1 MQVRFKLVRYFAVTS
16 LVAFCCVAAALAF
29 FQTRE
34 SRLVQSVQGEQSRA
48 VQDMQTRLVDRAEKA
63 AHRDLLKLH
72 ESSNL
77 GLTRLL
83 SNTMWADAL
92 APFLAAAR
100 EVDFKRC
107 LEPKDTDG
115 NRGGQVPA
123 ASSRECL
130 ARQRA
135 VIQALPAFVQ
145 LDTKVRNAMR
155 DNTVVKIKIYDLQ
168 GTTLY
173 STDVAQIGEDRSGHP
188 NWITAARQGLAS
200 SEVEFQ
206 ERFNALQGAVEN
218 RNLIASYLPMI
229 DPRTRN
235 TVGVFEVYSDIS
247 SDLQLIQQ
255 TSADLR
261 QTADFDQAQLTR
273 QSLEHRSQVQGSARL
288 HLMVLAGLL
297 VLLYAVLHSIVR
309 RAQGVIE
316 QQARESD
323 ATRQRLAQSEK
334 MTLLGQMV
342 AGVAHQLNT
351 PLAFS
356 KSNVFMAV
364 QALEDMA
371 SAIGDAQRLLAPR
384 ISGPGVAGEPALPE
398 PHAVREQLTRLP
410 GEIRMTQDMLADV
423 LMGLDQMNELVDNL
437 RSFTRLDRARTESVD
452 LNATLSSVVYIAKAV
467 ISTKVKVVEQ
477 FTELPK
483 LSCHVSQLN
492 QVFLNLIMNAAQAI
506 DGPGQVTV
514 STASDGQHIRITIE
528 DTGCGIPD
536 EVLPR
541 IFDPYFT
548 TKPTGTGTGLGLSIA
563 HNIVTEHG
571 GRIVVKT
578 CVGSGTSF
586 QIELPVSENQ
596 PA

>member
-1 MQVRFKLVRYFAVTS
+1 MQVRFKLVRYFATTS
-16 LVAFCCVAAALAF
+16 LVAFCCAAAALAF

-34 SRLVQSVQGEQSRA
+34 SSLVQSVQDEQSRA
-48 VQDMQTRLVDRAEKA
+48 VQEMQARLVDRAEKA
-63 AHRDLLKLH
+63 ARRDLLNLH

-77 GLTRLL
+77 SLTRLL
-83 SNTMWADAL
+83 SNVMWDDAL
-92 APFLAAAR
+92 APFLTAAKG
-100 EVDFKRC
+100 VDFKRC
-107 LEPKDTDG
+107 LEAKDGTV
-115 NRGGQVPA
+115 NRGGQSPEA
-123 ASSRECL
+123 GSRECV
-130 ARQRA
+130 ARQGA
-135 VIQALPAFVQ
+135 VIQALPAFVH
-145 LDTKVRNAMR
+145 LDMQVRNAMR
-155 DNTVVKIKIYDLQ
+155 GNMVAKIKIYDLQ
-168 GTTLY
+168 GITLY
-173 STDVAQIGEDRSGHP
+173 STDLAQIGEDRSGYP
-188 NWITAARQGLAS
+188 NWITAARQGRAS

-206 ERFNALQGAVEN
+206 EQFNTLQGAVKN
-218 RNLIASYLPMI
+218 RDLIASYLPMI
-229 DPRTRN
+229 DPRTRH

-247 SDLQLIQQ
+247 SDLKLIQQ
-255 TSADLR
+255 TSAGLR
-261 QTADFDQAQLTR
+261 QTADLDQAQLAR
-273 QSLEHRSQVQGSARL
+273 QSEEHRAQVQGSARL
-288 HLMVLAGLL
+288 HLMALAGLL
-297 VLLYAVLHSIVR
+297 VLLYAVLHGIVH

-334 MTLLGQMV
+334 MTSLGQMV

-364 QALEDMA
+364 ETLEDMA
-371 SAIGDAQRLLAPR
+371 PAIGDLQRLLALQ
-384 ISGPGVAGEPALPE
+384 IAGQDVVDEPALPD
-398 PHAVREQLTRLP
+398 PQAVREQLERLP

-437 RSFTRLDRARTESVD
+437 RSFTRLERARTESVD

-477 FTELPK
+477 FSELPR

-492 QVFLNLIMNAAQAI
+492 QVFLNLIMNAAQSI
-506 DGPGQVTV
+506 DGQGQVTV
-514 STASDGQHIRITIE
+514 STFSDGQHIRIAVE
-528 DTGCGIPD
+528 DTGCGIAD
-536 EVLPR
+536 DVLPR

-563 HNIVTEHG
+563 RNIVTEHG

-578 CVGSGTSF
+578 RVGSGTSF
-586 QIELPVSENQ
+586 QIELPVSENL